1 MFNFIDFY
9 QNKSRY
15 KFAKLEKT
23 ALFAQNMWYL
33 VNVVSD
39 MFTYVGMPEEVR
51 TEFIE
56 FYLCSGGGLGFGK
69 VNEKYVACMG
79 GRCGDVDPYG
89 IGTDFTGAFPSGTL
103 EGKIGKE
110 VVFIQNNQLAS
121 PDPFLLEYA
130 KQLTEIDISIDT
142 LIKNSRA
149 GKVPVADTETAKT
162 AIEQCY
168 EKIYSGM
175 PVAITNS
182 KPLEKMLNPNNAAY
196 ELIDFTDTSDCDR
209 IQHLLKAKDDILR
222 QFHNLYGHG
231 TNGGYKLAQESRDEV
246 NRNNDIAFIYP
257 NIKLKWR
264 KKGCEEI
271 NKLFG
276 LNISVDFSESWKIE
290 HDKVLGTEDDNENVS
305 RETTDNENVSRE
317 TEEKENE
324 TGVNE

>member
-9 QNKSRY
+9 QNKSKY
-15 KFAKLEKT
+15 KFAKLEKS

-33 VNVVSD
+33 INVVSD
-39 MFTYVGMPEEVR
+39 MFIYEGMPDEVR

-56 FYLCSGGGLGFGK
+56 FYLCSGGGCGFGK

-103 EGKIGKE
+103 EGKINKD

-149 GKVPVADTETAKT
+149 GKVPIADNETSKT

-182 KPLEKMLNPNNAAY
+182 KPLEKMLNPNNATY

-222 QFHNLYGHG
+222 QFHNIYGHG
-231 TNGGYKLAQESRDEV
+231 SNGGYKLAQESVSEV

-264 KKGCEEI
+264 KKACEQI

-276 LNISVDFSESWKIE
+276 LNVSVDFSESWKIE
-290 HDKVLGTEDDNENVS
+290 HDEVLGTNDDQNDNVSRETTENENVS
-305 RETTDNENVSRE
+305 RETI
-317 TEEKENE
+317 ENE
-324 TGVNE
+324 EGVE